1 MGNLLL
7 FLRPERLDME
17 SVIYE
22 FGEIPVVLE
31 GFTIYPSS
39 DLIKETGSRDVSVWI
54 NWLYDDLRSGL
65 EDYEEMGIDFTI
77 ILWNTGLGS
86 WVVR

>member
-17 SVIYE
+17 RVIYE
-22 FGEIPVVLE
+22 FGEVPVVLD
-31 GFTIYPSS
+31 GFTIYPSR

-77 ILWNTGLGS
+77 VLWNTGLGS
-86 WVVR
+86 WIIR